1 MKKTLIFKE
10 NDQFTIKADF
20 YETNRSQAPAIVY
33 IHGGG
38 LLWGD
43 REDLSEEMIQLY
55 TNNGFALFSI
65 DYRLAPRSTL
75 SDILEDVQDGLL
87 WLVNEGPKEFS
98 IDPSRIA
105 VVGSSAGG
113 FLALCTGMFTHKP
126 RAIVSFYGYGDI
138 SAQWALEPSK
148 FYCEKDIVSM
158 EIAKSTVSDQ
168 IITNA
173 TVDERFLLYLY
184 ARQSGQWIQEVTG
197 LNPSLHKEELL
208 KFCPIHHVTKEF
220 PPTLLLHGTNDVDVP
235 YEQSAFMRAAL
246 VKEGVPAKLITIPNG
261 EHVFE
266 KDFNNPVVQKSL
278 HQVIDF
284 LQLHLTE

>member
-1 MKKTLIFKE
+1 MKKTIIFKE
-10 NDQFTIKADF
+10 NDQFTVKADF
-20 YETNRSQAPAIVY
+20 YETNRAHAPVIVY

-55 TNNGFALFSI
+55 TTNGFALFSI

-75 SDILEDVQDGLL
+75 NDILEDVQDSLL
-87 WLVNEGPKEFS
+87 WLANKGPQQFS

-113 FLALCTGMFTHKP
+113 FLALCTGMFPHKP

-148 FYCEKDIVSM
+148 FYGQKDIVSM
-158 EIAKSTVSDQ
+158 EIAKRTVSDQ

-173 TVDERFLLYLY
+173 SVDERFLLYLY
-184 ARQSGQWIQEVTG
+184 ARQSGNWIQEVTG
-197 LNPSLHKEELL
+197 LTPSLHKEDLL
-208 KFCPIHHVTKEF
+208 KFCPIYHVTKDF

-246 VKEGVPAKLITIPNG
+246 VKEGVTAKLITIPNG

-266 KDFNNPVVQKSL
+266 KDFDNPVVQKAL

-284 LQLHLTE
+284 LQLHLAE